1 MDTWLCNG
9 TKTFEVRKNDRN
21 FRAVSPYEVL
31 YVVWANL
38 PQIAALF
45 VLTESTL
52 FIPILV
58 ALYRKRLLPVI
69 LHVLMAEQK
78 AQRFK
83 RSI

>member
-1 MDTWLCNG
+1 MTPW
-9 TKTFEVRKNDRN
+9 
-21 FRAVSPYEVL
+21 EVL
-31 YVVWANL
+31 VILWRNL

-52 FIPILV
+52 FIPILI

-69 LHVLMAEQK
+69 LHVLIAEQK
-78 AQRFK
+78 AQRFE